1 MLNGCDYL
9 FNNGISLL
17 RVEGA
22 LKVLNNKHILYITT
36 LKVSENQQQLQYDT
50 ETWLLSTQITV
61 YR

>member
-22 LKVLNNKHILYITT
+22 LKVLHNKHILYITT

-50 ETWLLSTQITV
+50 ET
-61 YR
+61 